1 MAKQSGKG
9 CPNCEQLSA
18 RVSELEA
25 VVAQLKAE
33 VAKARKNS
41 GNSSKPPSSD
51 IIQPKKKHARPGR
64 PKKRKR
70 GGQPGH
76 PQHKRPLFSEEEIDN
91 FWEYRDDVC
100 PCCGGELVDADAE
113 PKKLQQVEIT
123 EKPFFVEEHR
133 RIGQW
138 CSQCQKLHYPALP
151 EELLKAGLVGP
162 RLTALVGW
170 LKGVCHMSFAN
181 IRKYFR
187 DVIGIRISRGQLA
200 KLIRKVS
207 QSLNDAYDELL
218 NLLAEEEQLNVDETG
233 HKDCGKRLWTWCF
246 RAYLYT
252 VFKISPSRGSKVL
265 IEVLGEEFD
274 GVLGCDYFSAYRKYM
289 KDFSVA
295 LQFCLAHL
303 IRDVKF
309 LAEHP
314 DPKNREY
321 GQRLLQHFRKL
332 FGTIHRRH
340 EYSSEAAFQR
350 ALERVRDHLVWEA
363 TMESPHTAEALN
375 LEERFYQNTESY
387 FRFITTPGLEP
398 TNNLA
403 EQAIRFVAIHRRM
416 TQGTRSETGQQWVER
431 ICTAIV
437 TCGQQGRS
445 VFHFLHQTVTAFFA
459 DEPTPSLVPDTS

>member
-1 MAKQSGKG
+1 MAKRNRKE
-9 CPNCEQLSA
+9 CPNCEQLGQ
-18 RVSELEA
+18 RVGELEA
-25 VVAQLKAE
+25 AVAELKAE
-33 VAKARKNS
+33 LAKARKHS

-51 IIQPKKKHARPGR
+51 VTQPKKKHAKPGR

-76 PQHKRPLFSEEEIDN
+76 TRHQRPLFDESEIDN
-91 FWEYRDDVC
+91 FWEYRDDAC
-100 PCCGGELVDADAE
+100 PCCGGELVDAGEE
-113 PKKLQQVEIT
+113 PKKLQQIEIK
-123 EKPFFVEEHR
+123 EKPVRVEEHQ
-133 RIGQW
+133 RIAQW
-138 CSQCQKLHYPALP
+138 CSHCQKVHYPRLP
-151 EELLKAGLVGP
+151 NELDNAGLVGP

-170 LKGVCHMSFAN
+170 LKGVCHMSFSN

-187 DVIGIRISRGQLA
+187 DVIDVRISRGQLA

-207 QSLNDAYDELL
+207 ESLKDPYEELL
-218 NLLAEEEQLNVDETG
+218 NLLAGEERLNVDETG
-233 HKDCGKRLWTWCF
+233 HKDSGKRLWTWCF

-252 VFKISPSRGSKVL
+252 VFKVSPSRGSKVL
-265 IEVLGEEFD
+265 IEVLGEEFN

-289 KDFSVA
+289 KDFSVE

-321 GQRLLQHFRKL
+321 GQRLLKHFRKL
-332 FGTIHRRH
+332 FGTIHRR
-340 EYSSEAAFQR
+340 EQYQSEATFQR
-350 ALERVRDHLVWEA
+350 ALERVRDNLVWEA

-387 FRFITTPGLEP
+387 FRFITTPGVEP

-416 TQGTRSETGQQWVER
+416 TQGTRGETGRQWFER
-431 ICTAIV
+431 ICTAVV

-445 VFHFLHQTVTAFFA
+445 VLDFLCEAIDAYFTGSPA
-459 DEPTPSLVPDTS
+459 PSLVPDT

>member
-1 MAKQSGKG
+1 MVKQSGKG
-9 CPNCEQLSA
+9 CPNCEQLDK
-18 RVSELEA
+18 RVSALEARNAELEA
-25 VVAQLKAE
+25 EL
-33 VAKARKNS
+33 AKAKKNS
-41 GNSSKPPSSD
+41 RNSSKPPSSD
-51 IIQPKKKHARPGR
+51 ITNPPRKHAKPGR

-76 PQHKRPLFSEEEIDN
+76 RRHRRPLFDESQIDN
-91 FWEYRDDVC
+91 FWEYRDDDC
-100 PCCGGELVDADAE
+100 PCCGGELLDADEE
-113 PKKLQQVEIT
+113 PKKLQQIEI
-123 EKPFFVEEHR
+123 EENPVRVEEHR
-133 RIGQW
+133 RIAQW
-138 CSQCQKLHYPALP
+138 CPHCQKLHYPRLP
-151 EELLKAGLVGP
+151 NELVKAGLVGP

-170 LKGVCHMSFAN
+170 LKGVCHMSFSN
-181 IRKYFR
+181 VRKYFR
-187 DVIGIRISRGQLA
+187 DVIGVRISRGQLA

-207 QSLNDAYDELL
+207 ESLQAPYEELL
-218 NLLAEEEQLNVDETG
+218 NLLADEERLNVDETG
-233 HKDCGKRLWTWCF
+233 HKDSGKRLWTWCF

-289 KDFSVA
+289 KDFSVE

-314 DPKNREY
+314 DAKNREY
-321 GQRLLQHFRKL
+321 GRRLLTHFRKL
-332 FGTIHRRH
+332 FGIIHRRD
-340 EYSSEAAFQR
+340 EYQSDATFQR
-350 ALERVRDHLVWEA
+350 SLERARDELVWEA

-387 FRFITTPGLEP
+387 FRFITTPGVEP

-416 TQGTRSETGQQWVER
+416 TQGTRGETGQHWFER
-431 ICTAIV
+431 MCTSVV

-445 VFHFLHQTVTAFFA
+445 VFHFLCEAIDAYFKGGA
-459 DEPTPSLVPDTS
+459 APSLIPDT